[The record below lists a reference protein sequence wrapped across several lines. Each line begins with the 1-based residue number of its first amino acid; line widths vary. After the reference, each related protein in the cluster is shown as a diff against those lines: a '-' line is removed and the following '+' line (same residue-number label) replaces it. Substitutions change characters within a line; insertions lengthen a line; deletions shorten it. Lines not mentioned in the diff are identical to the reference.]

1 MGKKVTAIQSLVM
14 FQSSV
19 LDRGPPGPRVFWE
32 DRDRTKTDPQRPKDR
47 QSFLV
52 LKLANFLRGF
62 LVNFWYFYYLWVK
75 HLFWPHALFHLM
87 IRDGGAVQVHEKII
101 DKNVM
106 VSWVGQNYTLGI
118 VFSIIYGP

>member
-1 MGKKVTAIQSLVM
+1 MCCVWQYKLGSDVPILGLRPRTARTEGFL
-14 FQSSV
+14 
-19 LDRGPPGPRVFWE
+19 GGPRPHKDRSSKTERPAVFFGPQIRQFLGVFW
-32 DRDRTKTDPQRPKDR
+32 
-47 QSFLV
+47 
-52 LKLANFLRGF
+52 
-62 LVNFWYFYYLWVK
+62 VNFWYFYYLWVK